1 MGPRWNRLPILEA
14 IVLGIVQ
21 GLTEFLPV
29 SSTAH
34 LALVPW
40 LVTRLGLA
48 NWSDPGLTFDVAL
61 HAGTLLAILLYF
73 WRTWIQILRAAF
85 GGKVVRF
92 SETSD
97 NHGDLTPEEQRRE
110 RLLLWFMIAA
120 TIPAGLVGAVLQ
132 KRIET
137 TFRAPALVAAMLII
151 VAIVMLIAERVGR
164 YSKPLSQISFV
175 DAMTVGVLQAFAV
188 IPGVS
193 RSGITIS
200 GGLFRNFTRDA
211 AARFSFL
218 LSTPIIAGAALLKL
232 HHVMKEGLP
241 PGMATGFAVGM
252 IVSAI
257 VGYATIAWFIRY
269 LQTKTLRPFVIYR
282 IILGVAILVLGYFGG
297 FTG

>member
-1 MGPRWNRLPILEA
+1 MPIFEA
-14 IVLGIVQ
+14 IILGIVQ

-73 WRTWIQILRAAF
+73 WRTWIQILSAAF
-85 GGKVVRF
+85 GGRVVRF
-92 SETSD
+92 SETGNSG
-97 NHGDLTPEEQRRE
+97 GDLTPEEQQRE
-110 RLLLWFMIAA
+110 RRLLWFMIAA
-120 TIPAGLVGAVLQ
+120 TVPAGLAGALLE

-137 TFRAPALVAAMLII
+137 SFRAPELVATMLIV
-151 VAIVMLIAERVGR
+151 VAIVMWLAERVGR
-164 YSKPLSQISFV
+164 FEKPLPQVTFA

-200 GGLFRNFTRDA
+200 GGLFRNFTREA

-241 PGMATGFAVGM
+241 PGMAAPFGVGM

-257 VGYATIAWFIRY
+257 VGYATISWFIRY
-269 LQTKTLRPFVIYR
+269 LQMNTLRWFVVYR
-282 IILGVAILVLGYFGG
+282 ILLGLLILALGHFGSFSG
-297 FTG
+297 

>member
-1 MGPRWNRLPILEA
+1 LPISEA
-14 IVLGIVQ
+14 IVLGIIQ

-34 LALVPW
+34 LALTPW

-61 HAGTLLAILLYF
+61 HAGTLFAILLYF
-73 WRTWIQILRAAF
+73 WHTWIQIIRAAL

-97 NHGDLTPEEQRRE
+97 DQRDLTPEEQRRE
-110 RLLLWFMIAA
+110 RQLLWYLIAA
-120 TIPAGLVGAVLQ
+120 TIPAGIAGALLE

-151 VAIVMLIAERVGR
+151 VAIIMWFAER
-164 YSKPLSQISFV
+164 SSKFNKPLPQIDLT
-175 DAMTVGVLQAFAV
+175 DALTIGVLQACAV
-188 IPGVS
+188 VPGVS
-193 RSGITIS
+193 RSGITIA
-200 GGLFRNFTRDA
+200 GGLFRNFTREA

-241 PGMATGFAVGM
+241 PGMATAFAVGI

-257 VGYATIAWFIRY
+257 VGYITIAWFIKY
-269 LQTKTLRPFVIYR
+269 LKTRTLTVFIVYR
-282 IILGVAILVLGYFGG
+282 ILFGIAILLLGYVGHYAG
-297 FTG
+297 

>member
-1 MGPRWNRLPILEA
+1 LPLLEA
-14 IVLGIVQ
+14 IVLGIIQ
-21 GLTEFLPV
+21 GLTEFLPI

-34 LALVPW
+34 LALTPW
-40 LVTRLGLA
+40 LVTKLGLA

-61 HAGTLLAILLYF
+61 HGGTLLAILVYF

-97 NHGDLTPEEQRRE
+97 SQRNLTLEEERSER
-110 RLLLWFMIAA
+110 RLLWYMIAA
-120 TIPAGLVGAVLQ
+120 TIPAGLAGALLE

-137 TFRAPALVAAMLII
+137 SFRSPLLMASMLIV
-151 VAIVMLIAERVGR
+151 VAIVMWLSERASR
-164 YSKPLSQISFV
+164 FQKPLSQIGFG
-175 DAMTVGVLQAFAV
+175 DAMIVGLLQAFAV
-188 IPGVS
+188 VPGVS
-193 RSGITIS
+193 RSGITIA
-200 GGLFRNFTRDA
+200 GGLFRNLTREA

-241 PGMATGFAVGM
+241 PGMATPFLVG
-252 IVSAI
+252 IVVSAV

-269 LQTKTLRPFVIYR
+269 LGAKTLTVFIVYR
-282 IILGVAILVLGYFGG
+282 IVFGLLVLCLGYFAG
-297 FTG
+297 FSG

>member
-1 MGPRWNRLPILEA
+1 MPILEA

-34 LALVPW
+34 LALTPW

-61 HAGTLLAILLYF
+61 HAGTLFAILLYF
-73 WRTWIQILRAAF
+73 WRTWIQIIRAAL

-97 NHGDLTPEEQRRE
+97 NQRDLTPEEQRLE
-110 RLLLWFMIAA
+110 RQLLWFLIAA
-120 TIPAGLVGAVLQ
+120 TIPAALAGALLE
-132 KRIET
+132 KHIET
-137 TFRAPALVAAMLII
+137 TFRAPALVASMLII
-151 VAIVMLIAERVGR
+151 VAIIMWIAERMSR
-164 YSKPLSQISFV
+164 FQKPLPQITLG

-193 RSGITIS
+193 RSGITIT
-200 GGLFRNFTRDA
+200 GGLFRNFTREA

-218 LSTPIIAGAALLKL
+218 LSTPIIAGAALFKL
-232 HHVMKEGLP
+232 HHVMKHGLP
-241 PGMATGFAVGM
+241 AGEMAPGMSAFVAGIV
-252 IVSAI
+252 VSAI
-257 VGYATIAWFIRY
+257 VGYITIAFFLRY
-269 LQTKTLRPFVIYR
+269 LKTKTLTVFIVYR
-282 IILGVAILVLGYFGG
+282 ILFGIAVLLLGYMGHYSG
-297 FTG
+297 

>member
-1 MGPRWNRLPILEA
+1 MPILEA

-34 LALVPW
+34 LALFPW

-61 HAGTLLAILLYF
+61 HAGTLFAILLYF

-97 NHGDLTPEEQRRE
+97 DRRDLTPEEQRRE
-110 RLLLWFMIAA
+110 RQLLWYMIAA
-120 TIPAGLVGAVLQ
+120 SVPAGLAGALLE
-132 KRIET
+132 KHIET
-137 TFRAPALVAAMLII
+137 TFRAPALVASMLIL
-151 VAIVMLIAERVGR
+151 VAIVMWLAERAGR
-164 YSKPLSQISFV
+164 FKKPLPQITLG
-175 DAMTVGVLQAFAV
+175 DALTVGALQAIAV

-193 RSGITIS
+193 RSGITIA

-218 LSTPIIAGAALLKL
+218 LSTPIIAGAALLKAHEL
-232 HHVMKEGLP
+232 RKEGLP
-241 PGMATGFAVGM
+241 AGMHAPFLVG
-252 IVSAI
+252 ILVSAF
-257 VGYATIAWFIRY
+257 VGYAAIAWLIRY
-269 LQTKTLRPFVIYR
+269 LQSNSLRVFIVYR
-282 IILGVAILVLGYFGG
+282 IVAGVAVIALAYIWHLQ
-297 FTG
+297 

>member
-1 MGPRWNRLPILEA
+1 LPILEA
-14 IVLGIVQ
+14 IVLGIIQ
-21 GLTEFLPV
+21 GLTEFLPI

-34 LALVPW
+34 LALAPW
-40 LVTRLGLA
+40 LVTKFGLA
-48 NWSDPGLTFDVAL
+48 NWADPGLTFDVAL
-61 HAGTLLAILLYF
+61 HSGTLLAILLYF
-73 WRTWIQILRAAF
+73 WRTWVQILSAAF

-97 NHGDLTPEEQRRE
+97 SQRNLTPQEEHSER
-110 RLLLWFMIAA
+110 RLLWYMIAA
-120 TIPAGLVGAVLQ
+120 TIPAGIAGALLE

-137 TFRAPALVAAMLII
+137 SFRSPVLMASMLIL
-151 VAIVMLIAERVGR
+151 VAIVMWLAERTSR
-164 YSKPLSQISFV
+164 LQKPLPQINFG

-188 IPGVS
+188 VPGVS

-200 GGLFRNFTRDA
+200 GGLFRNLTREA

-241 PGMATGFAVGM
+241 PGMATPFLVG
-252 IVSAI
+252 IAVSAV

-269 LQTKTLRPFVIYR
+269 LTVKTMTVFVVYR
-282 IILGVAILVLGYFGG
+282 ILLGLLVLGLGYYAG
-297 FTG
+297 FSG

>member
-1 MGPRWNRLPILEA
+1 LPILEA
-14 IVLGIVQ
+14 IVLGIIQ
-21 GLTEFLPV
+21 GLTEFLPI

-34 LALVPW
+34 LALTPW
-40 LVTRLGLA
+40 LVTKLGLA

-61 HAGTLLAILLYF
+61 HGGTLLAILVYF
-73 WRTWIQILRAAF
+73 WRTWLQILSAAF

-97 NHGDLTPEEQRRE
+97 SQRNLTPQEERSER
-110 RLLLWFMIAA
+110 RLLWYMIAA
-120 TIPAGLVGAVLQ
+120 TIPAGLAGALLE

-137 TFRAPALVAAMLII
+137 SFRSPVLMASMLII
-151 VAIVMLIAERVGR
+151 VAIVMWLAERASR
-164 YSKPLSQISFV
+164 FQKPLPQINFG

-188 IPGVS
+188 VPGVS
-193 RSGITIS
+193 RSGITIA
-200 GGLFRNFTRDA
+200 GGLFRNLTREA

-241 PGMATGFAVGM
+241 PGMATPFLVG
-252 IVSAI
+252 IVVSAV

-269 LQTKTLRPFVIYR
+269 LGAKTLTVFIAYR
-282 IILGVAILVLGYFGG
+282 IVFGLLVLCLGYFAG
-297 FTG
+297 FSG

>member
-1 MGPRWNRLPILEA
+1 MPILEA

-40 LVTRLGLA
+40 LFTRLGLA

-97 NHGDLTPEEQRRE
+97 SLRDLTPEEQSRE
-110 RLLLWFMIAA
+110 RHLLWYLVAA
-120 TIPAGLVGAVLQ
+120 SIPAGLTGALLE

-137 TFRAPALVAAMLII
+137 SFRAPALVASMLIL
-151 VAIVMLIAERVGR
+151 VAVVMWLAERR
-164 YSKPLSQISFV
+164 SRFLRPLTETTLG

-193 RSGITIS
+193 RSGITIT
-200 GGLFRNFTRDA
+200 GGLFRNFTREA

-218 LSTPIIAGAALLKL
+218 LSTPIIAGAALLKV

-252 IVSAI
+252 IVSAL

-269 LQTKTLRPFVIYR
+269 LKLETLKVFIVYR
-282 IILGVAILVLGYFGG
+282 VLVGIAILLLGYFGG
-297 FTG
+297 FSG

>member
-1 MGPRWNRLPILEA
+1 LPILEA
-14 IVLGIVQ
+14 IVLGIIQ
-21 GLTEFLPV
+21 GLTEFLPI

-40 LVTRLGLA
+40 LVTKLGLA

-61 HAGTLLAILLYF
+61 HGGTLLAILVYF

-97 NHGDLTPEEQRRE
+97 SQRNLTPQEERSER
-110 RLLLWFMIAA
+110 RLLWYMIAA
-120 TIPAGLVGAVLQ
+120 TIPAGLAGALLE

-137 TFRAPALVAAMLII
+137 SFRSPLLMASMLII
-151 VAIVMLIAERVGR
+151 VAIVMWLAERASR
-164 YSKPLSQISFV
+164 FQKPLPQINFG

-188 IPGVS
+188 VPGVS
-193 RSGITIS
+193 RSGITIA
-200 GGLFRNFTRDA
+200 GGLFRNLTREA

-241 PGMATGFAVGM
+241 PGMATPFLVG
-252 IVSAI
+252 IVVSAV

-269 LQTKTLRPFVIYR
+269 LGTKTLTVFIAYR
-282 IILGVAILVLGYFGG
+282 IVFGLLVLCLGYFAG
-297 FTG
+297 FSG

>member
-1 MGPRWNRLPILEA
+1 MPILEA
-14 IVLGIVQ
+14 IILGIVQ

-61 HAGTLLAILLYF
+61 HAGTLFAILLYF
-73 WRTWIQILRAAF
+73 WRTWIQIIRAAL

-97 NHGDLTPEEQRRE
+97 NQRDLTPEEQRRE
-110 RLLLWFMIAA
+110 RQLLWYMIAA
-120 TIPAGLVGAVLQ
+120 TIPAALAGALLE

-137 TFRAPALVAAMLII
+137 TFRAPALVASMLII
-151 VAIVMLIAERVGR
+151 VAVIMWIAERV
-164 YSKPLSQISFV
+164 SKFQKPLPQITLG

-188 IPGVS
+188 VPGVS
-193 RSGITIS
+193 RSGITIT
-200 GGLFRNFTRDA
+200 GGLFRNFTREA

-218 LSTPIIAGAALLKL
+218 LSTPIIGGAALFKL
-232 HHVMKEGLP
+232 HHVMKHGLP
-241 PGMATGFAVGM
+241 PGETAPGMAAFVIGIT
-252 IVSAI
+252 VSAV
-257 VGYATIAWFIRY
+257 VGYAAIAWFLRY
-269 LQTKTLRPFVIYR
+269 LQTKTLTVFIVYR
-282 IILGVAILVLGYFGG
+282 ILFGIAVLALGYFGHYSG
-297 FTG
+297 

>member
-1 MGPRWNRLPILEA
+1 LPILEA

-61 HAGTLLAILLYF
+61 HAGTLFAILFYF

-97 NHGDLTPEEQRRE
+97 NLQDLTPEEARRE
-110 RLLLWFMIAA
+110 RKLLWYMIAG
-120 TIPAGLVGAVLQ
+120 TIPAAIAGALLE

-137 TFRAPALVAAMLII
+137 TFRAPALVASMLII
-151 VAIVMLIAERVGR
+151 VAIIMWLAERMSR
-164 YSKPLSQISFV
+164 FEKPLPQITLT
-175 DAMTVGVLQAFAV
+175 DALIVGVLQAFAV

-193 RSGITIS
+193 RSGITIT
-200 GGLFRNFTRDA
+200 GGLFRNFTREA

-218 LSTPIIAGAALLKL
+218 LSTPIIAGAALLKAHEL
-232 HHVMKEGLP
+232 KKEGLP
-241 PGMATGFAVGM
+241 AEMHMPFLVGVV
-252 IVSAI
+252 VSAI
-257 VGYATIAWFIRY
+257 VGYAAIAWLIRY
-269 LQTKTLRPFVIYR
+269 LQSNSLKVFIVYR
-282 IILGVAILVLGYFGG
+282 IVVGVIVIGLAFLWHLQ
-297 FTG
+297 

>member
-1 MGPRWNRLPILEA
+1 LPILEA
-14 IVLGIVQ
+14 IVLGIIQ
-21 GLTEFLPV
+21 GLTEFLPI

-34 LALVPW
+34 LALAPW
-40 LVTRLGLA
+40 LVTKFGLA
-48 NWSDPGLTFDVAL
+48 NWADPGLTFDVAL
-61 HAGTLLAILLYF
+61 HSGTLLAILLYF
-73 WRTWIQILRAAF
+73 WRTWVQILRAAF

-97 NHGDLTPEEQRRE
+97 SQRNLTPQEEHSER
-110 RLLLWFMIAA
+110 RLLWYMIAA
-120 TIPAGLVGAVLQ
+120 TIPAGIAGALLE

-137 TFRAPALVAAMLII
+137 SFRSPVLMASMLIL
-151 VAIVMLIAERVGR
+151 VAIVMWLAERTSR
-164 YSKPLSQISFV
+164 LQKPLPQINFG

-188 IPGVS
+188 VPGVS

-200 GGLFRNFTRDA
+200 GGLFRNLTREA

-241 PGMATGFAVGM
+241 PGMATPFLVG
-252 IVSAI
+252 IAVSAV

-269 LQTKTLRPFVIYR
+269 LTVKTMTVFVVYR
-282 IILGVAILVLGYFGG
+282 ILLGLLVLGLGYYAG
-297 FTG
+297 FSG

>member
-1 MGPRWNRLPILEA
+1 LPILEA

-40 LVTRLGLA
+40 LVTTLGLA
-48 NWSDPGLTFDVAL
+48 NWPDPGLTFDVAL
-61 HAGTLLAILLYF
+61 HAGTLFAILLYF
-73 WRTWIQILRAAF
+73 WRTWIQIIRAAL

-92 SETSD
+92 SEVRD
-97 NHGDLTPEEQRRE
+97 DVRDLTPEEERRE
-110 RLLLWFMIAA
+110 RQLLWFMIAA
-120 TIPAGLVGAVLQ
+120 TIPAGLAGALLE
-132 KRIET
+132 KHIET
-137 TFRAPALVAAMLII
+137 TFRAPALVASMLII
-151 VAIVMLIAERVGR
+151 VAVIMFVAERM
-164 YSKPLSQISFV
+164 SKFEKPLPQIGLG
-175 DAMTVGVLQAFAV
+175 DALTVGVLQAFAV

-193 RSGITIS
+193 RSGITIA
-200 GGLFRNFTRDA
+200 GGLFRNFTREA

-232 HHVMKEGLP
+232 HHVMKHGLP

-252 IVSAI
+252 IVSAL

-269 LQTKTLRPFVIYR
+269 LQTKTLTVFIVYR
-282 IILGVAILVLGYFGG
+282 ILFGIAVLLLGYMGHYAG
-297 FTG
+297 